1 MSVAGAGAGSV
12 ATVPV
17 VPDDV
22 AIDTTVAPRRRFHA
36 VDLVGPLIVFAAF
49 IGVWYLGNAL
59 MSDNRKFLLPTPHK
73 VIDRSFVD
81 AKFRGEM
88 LEGLWLTA
96 KVAFIGLALAIVIG
110 MSIAILMSQA
120 RWIERSIYPY
130 LVALQA
136 IPILAL
142 VPLIAL
148 VFDYSFRSRVLVCLI
163 ISIFPITANTLFGLL
178 SVDRSMHELFT
189 LQGVSR
195 ATRMRKLQLPAAMP
209 AIFTGLR
216 ISAGLSVIGAIIGDF
231 FFRRG
236 EPGIGRLIDVYTS
249 RPATTPQLYGAVILC
264 AFLGIVVFWA
274 FGLLAQRAV
283 GRWHET
289 TRGAS

>member
-1 MSVAGAGAGSV
+1 MSIAGPVTGSV
-12 ATVPV
+12 AP
-17 VPDDV
+17 PLAPAEE
-22 AIDTTVAPRRRFHA
+22 AIAATVAPRRRFRP
-36 VDLVGPLIVFAAF
+36 VDLIGPLVVFAAF
-49 IGVWYLGNAL
+49 IGLWYLGNAL
-59 MSDNRKFLLPTPHK
+59 MSENRKFLLPTPHK
-73 VIDRSFVD
+73 VIDRSFLD
-81 AKFRGEM
+81 SHFRGQL
-88 LEGLWLTA
+88 LEGLWLSA
-96 KVAFIGLALAIVIG
+96 KVAFIGLALAIVLG

-189 LQGVSR
+189 LQGASR
-195 ATRMRKLQLPAAMP
+195 ATRMRKLQLPAALP

-236 EPGIGRLIDVYTS
+236 QPGIGRLIDVYTA
-249 RPATTPQLYGAVILC
+249 RPATTPQLYGATILS
-264 AFLGIVVFWA
+264 AMLGIAVFWV
-274 FGLLAQRAV
+274 FGLIAQRAI

-289 TRGAS
+289 TRGTS

>member
-1 MSVAGAGAGSV
+1 M
-12 ATVPV
+12 
-17 VPDDV
+17 
-22 AIDTTVAPRRRFHA
+22 TVAPLDVPVATEAEIEAPPPPPPRRQRFRPA
-36 VDLVGPLIVFAAF
+36 DLIGPLVVFAAF
-49 IGVWYLGNAL
+49 VGLWYLGNAL

-73 VIDRSFVD
+73 VIDRSFLK
-81 AKFRGEM
+81 AEFRAE
-88 LEGLWLTA
+88 LFEALWLSA
-96 KVAFIGLALAIVIG
+96 KVAFIGLAIAIVLG
-110 MSIAILMSQA
+110 MGIAILMSQA
-120 RWIERSIYPY
+120 RWIERSVYPY

-148 VFDYSFRSRVLVCLI
+148 VFDYSFRSRVLVCVI

-189 LQGVSR
+189 LQGASR
-195 ATRMRKLQLPAAMP
+195 ATRMRKLQLPAAQP

-236 EPGIGRLIDVYTS
+236 EPGIGRLIDVYTA
-249 RPATTPQLYGAVILC
+249 RPATTPQLYGATILS
-264 AFLGIVVFWA
+264 ALLGIAVFWL
-274 FGLLAQRAV
+274 FGFIGQKAI

-289 TRGAS
+289 TRGTP

>member
-1 MSVAGAGAGSV
+1 VTITPTELG
-12 ATVPV
+12 VPL
-17 VPDDV
+17 P
-22 AIDTTVAPRRRFHA
+22 AEAELEQPAPPVQRRRRFHA
-36 VDLVGPLIVFAAF
+36 VDLIGPLVVFAAF
-49 IGVWYLGNAL
+49 VGLWYLGNAL

-73 VIDRSFVD
+73 VIDRSFFD
-81 AKFRGEM
+81 AHFRGEL
-88 LEGLWLTA
+88 LEALWLTA
-96 KVAFIGLALAIVIG
+96 KVAFIGLGLAIVIG

-148 VFDYSFRSRVLVCLI
+148 LFDYSFRSRVLVCMI

-189 LQGVSR
+189 LQGANR
-195 ATRMRKLQLPAAMP
+195 ATRMRKLQLPAALP

-216 ISAGLSVIGAIIGDF
+216 IAAGLSVIGAIIGDF

-236 EPGIGRLIDVYTS
+236 EPGIGRLIDVYTA
-249 RPATTPQLYGAVILC
+249 RPATTPQLYGATILS
-264 AFLGIVVFWA
+264 AALGITVFWL
-274 FGLLAQRAV
+274 FGLIQQRAI

-289 TRGAS
+289 TRGTP

>member
-1 MSVAGAGAGSV
+1 MSVAGPAAAV
-12 ATVPV
+12 TVPIAADEV
-17 VPDDV
+17 TI
-22 AIDTTVAPRRRFHA
+22 AATVAPRRRFRP
-36 VDLVGPLIVFAAF
+36 VDLIGPLVVFAAF
-49 IGVWYLGNAL
+49 IGLWYLGNAL

-73 VIDRSFVD
+73 VIDRSFLD
-81 AKFRGEM
+81 AHFRGEL
-88 LEGLWLTA
+88 LEGLWLSA

-148 VFDYSFRSRVLVCLI
+148 VLDYSFRSRVLVCLI

-189 LQGVSR
+189 LQGASR

-249 RPATTPQLYGAVILC
+249 RPATTPQLYGATILS
-264 AFLGIVVFWA
+264 ALLGIAVFWL
-274 FGLLAQRAV
+274 FGLLAQRAI
-283 GRWHET
+283 GRWHEA
-289 TRGAS
+289 TRGTT